1 MRFKPPSNRVRFAP
15 PHTRDVRTVC
25 DALDGEIL
33 EPIVTG
39 DNPRRFKA
47 GDKVYS
53 TAERWAATI
62 VRHAYVPEPVWI
74 IKRRD
79 QLAIELEW
87 PANGDLVRVLPL
99 RRYRKKRK

>member
-1 MRFKPPSNRVRFAP
+1 MRFEPPSNRVRFAP

-47 GDKVYS
+47 GDRVFS

-74 IKRRD
+74 IKHRD
-79 QLAIELEW
+79 QRATEW
-87 PANGDLVRVLPL
+87 PADGDLVRALPP
-99 RRYRKKRK
+99 RRYRKRKK

>member
-1 MRFKPPSNRVRFAP
+1 MRFKPP
-15 PHTRDVRTVC
+15 HTGKRDVRTVC
-25 DALDGEIL
+25 DALDGEIM

-39 DNPRRFKA
+39 DNPRRFKT
-47 GDKVYS
+47 GDTVYS
-53 TAERWAATI
+53 KIERWAATV

-79 QLAIELEW
+79 QQAIELEW